1 MNKAI
6 MTIALAACLVSCSS
20 TKTVTD
26 GNASISIFDE
36 WYVETIGG
44 QNVKDGVTPFIA
56 LDQAAGTY
64 SGNAA
69 CNLMNGKFECDTD
82 KGTISFS
89 PAITTRMYC
98 PDMETETAVLNALG
112 QVAAYSINDDG
123 TMTFKDNDGAAVMTL
138 VRKRAIDG
146 RWLIDEV
153 KGEKVT
159 ATEQV
164 PFLEILT
171 SKRRVHGN
179 LGCNIYNATIPMDFS
194 DNAISFAN
202 GQMTMMMCPDMA
214 TEDSIRA
221 ALQEVKAFNL
231 DGDTLRLLDGDG
243 NTVLVLL
250 RD

>member
-6 MTIALAACLVSCSS
+6 MTIALAACLASCSS
-20 TKTVTD
+20 TRKATD
-26 GNASISIFDE
+26 GTASETIFNQ
-36 WYVETIGG
+36 WYIETIGG
-44 QNVKDGVTPFIA
+44 QGIKDGVNPFIA
-56 LDQAAGTY
+56 LDQAASTY

-82 KGTISFS
+82 KETISFS
-89 PAITTRMYC
+89 QAITTRMYC
-98 PDMETETAVLNALG
+98 PDMDVETSVLKALG

-123 TMTFKDNDGAAVMTL
+123 TMTFKDNDGTAVMTL
-138 VRKRAIDG
+138 VRKRARDG

-194 DNAISFAN
+194 DNAISFAS

-231 DGDTLRLLDGDG
+231 DGDTLSLLDGDG

>member
-1 MNKAI
+1 MNKTIFSIAI
-6 MTIALAACLVSCSS
+6 AACLVSCSS
-20 TKTVTD
+20 TKRTTN

-36 WYVETIGG
+36 WYIETIGG

-112 QVAAYSINDDG
+112 QVSAYNIDNEG
-123 TMTFKDNDGAAVMTL
+123 TMTFTSNDGKEVMTL
-138 VRKRAIDG
+138 VTKRDIDG
-146 RWLIDEV
+146 RWLFDTV
-153 KGEKVT
+153 RGEKIGT
-159 ATEQV
+159 TDKV
-164 PFLEILT
+164 PFLEIYS

-214 TEDSIRA
+214 TEDSIKA
-221 ALQEVKAFNL
+221 ALQEVETFKL
-231 DGDTLRLLDGDG
+231 DGDTLSLLDGAG
-243 NTVLVLL
+243 NTVLTLL